1 MHRLTVN
8 LHGGSFALAWKAAVA
23 SKFNVRAAAIGRA
36 FMTAKHFL
44 GVRARVQNSLG
55 SKLAGAATLTNP
67 RRASRRQIS
76 L

>member
-8 LHGGSFALAWKAAVA
+8 LHGGSFALAWNVKVA

-36 FMTAKHFL
+36 FMTAKGFL
-44 GVRARVQNSLG
+44 GVRARVRNSLG
-55 SKLAGAATLTNP
+55 SKLAGAATLTTP
-67 RRASRRQIS
+67 SRGSRRQIS